1 MENNNERKEDNMDN
15 IQMERILNSNVE
27 YKYMFRINLFGNI
40 CVGKTSLLTRYT
52 DNHFEENYLPNTVGV
67 DFKVITLKYKDIV
80 TKVHIWDTAGNER
93 FKSITINYCRTS
105 HGFIYVYDITNEESF
120 DNLNMWIKFSN
131 DACNTNAINFLVGNK
146 SDLEEKRKISKEKAE
161 NFAKENDLIYLETSA
176 KNNDNVS
183 KLFEYFT
190 YKLIKYFEKNSEKY
204 ISDDSDT
211 MGQFKSLDI
220 DDRKGNKC
228 PC

>member
-1 MENNNERKEDNMDN
+1 
-15 IQMERILNSNVE
+15 
-27 YKYMFRINLFGNI
+27 
-40 CVGKTSLLTRYT
+40 
-52 DNHFEENYLPNTVGV
+52 
-67 DFKVITLKYKDIV
+67 
-80 TKVHIWDTAGNER
+80 
-93 FKSITINYCRTS
+93 
-105 HGFIYVYDITNEESF
+105 
-120 DNLNMWIKFSN
+120 MWIKFSN
-131 DACNTNAINFLVGNK
+131 DACNTNAIHFLVGNK

-220 DDRKGNKC
+220 DDQKGNKC
-228 PC
+228 SC

>member
-1 MENNNERKEDNMDN
+1 MENNDERTEDNMDN
-15 IQMERILNSNVE
+15 IHMERILNSNVE

-80 TKVHIWDTAGNER
+80 SKVHIWDTAGNER

-190 YKLIKYFEKNSEKY
+190 YKLIKYFEKNNEKY

-220 DDRKGNKC
+220 DDQKGNKC
-228 PC
+228 SC